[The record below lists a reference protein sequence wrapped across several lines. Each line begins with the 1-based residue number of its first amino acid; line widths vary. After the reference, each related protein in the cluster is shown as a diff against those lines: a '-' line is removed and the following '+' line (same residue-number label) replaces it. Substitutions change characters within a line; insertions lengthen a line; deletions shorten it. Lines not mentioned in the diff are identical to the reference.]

1 MKRFLLFLLSALL
14 ILGFGISAQAV
25 PSAGVVADGGPY
37 WGPSQDWVPA
47 WTDDILGT
55 GQGFI
60 LPGGTGDLTLWYGA
74 NNANSYDK
82 ITPAD
87 MYLFSTYN
95 FVSDPGFTEATST
108 LGWTP
113 TNQIDGYKGA
123 DGVFDGG
130 YYVWELPDIDGFGS
144 GVNSPWEIY
153 DDFSP
158 LPGDPTVADSTYG
171 GNKQF
176 NFLTGTF
183 GDGVVLPAGEWL
195 FLVAL
200 LDDELALAELTN
212 GAIGPNGGGT
222 QFIFSPKT
230 TSTTVPEPATMLLLG
245 SGLLGLAGFRK
256 KIFKK

>member
-1 MKRFLLFLLSALL
+1 MKYRFLLFLLSTLL

-47 WTDDILGT
+47 WTDTTLGT
-55 GQGFI
+55 GEGFI

-74 NNANSYDK
+74 NNANSYAT
-82 ITPAD
+82 ITPAE

-95 FVSDPGFTEATST
+95 FGIDPGFTAATST
-108 LGWTP
+108 LGWKT
-113 TNQIDGYKGA
+113 TNQIAGYKGA

-130 YYVWELPDIDGFGS
+130 YYVWDLPDIGDDTFGS
-144 GVNSPWEIY
+144 DSPWQIY
-153 DDFSP
+153 DDFKP
-158 LPGDPTVADSTYG
+158 LSGDQTVADSSYG

-183 GDGVVLPAGEWL
+183 GDGVVLPTGEWL
-195 FLVAL
+195 FLVADLGGNFDL
-200 LDDELALAELTN
+200 LSGAL
-212 GAIGPNGGGT
+212 GPNGGGT
-222 QFIFSPKT
+222 DFIFSPKT

-256 KIFKK
+256 KLFKK